1 MFHYKCCHNI
11 LFLNK
16 VLFKMKIKN
25 TSLCSY
31 CHTVDETI
39 VHLFCECEV
48 VKQLWA
54 DVKST
59 FSGLPFPDLTPKS
72 AYFGFYEL
80 RDTLINHIHLIF
92 RISVYSKRNAGSC
105 SILYIKNKIK
115 SIRKTE
121 ENLTY
126 LSETGNQ
133 VNQRKWARC
142 LIQS

>member
-1 MFHYKCCHNI
+1 
-11 LFLNK
+11 
-16 VLFKMKIKN
+16 MKIKN

-59 FSGLPFPDLTPKS
+59 FSGLLFPDLTPNS

-80 RDTLINHIHLIF
+80 RDTLINQIHLIF
-92 RISVYSKRNAGSC
+92 RISVYSKRNAGFC